1 MLKKI
6 ILLYPNFF
14 FEKDYKRFG
23 VKYFIN
29 QNIIFEVWNILPIF
43 NKNIIKHITNK
54 NYEDKSY
61 HILNF
66 ENKYSLK
73 ESIKN
78 INHDETA
85 IITTMQPSIDN
96 KWVFECLEKC
106 KIKWGQYLTNLYP
119 EGKISLL
126 NRLKIY
132 TMNSSL
138 IKTKIYS
145 LVLKLK
151 SFGRSN
157 YYFGKNYSPFFFIFS
172 GNKGKNKSK
181 FFLSNHCKKISTHT
195 FAMNEIIENNREG
208 KKKDLITKVLDTKYI
223 VYLDEDV
230 PNHKDPYYHGYNR
243 TLCDKDIFFSE
254 INNFFEFI
262 EEKTKCKVIVAAY
275 PKSSYSIEN
284 NPYNR
289 EIFFGKTLELIR
301 NAQLV
306 LQHNTTAV
314 NYSIIFEKPILF
326 LTSKN
331 YLLPYR
337 LSILHLAN
345 ELKMK
350 AIDISSKVGWK
361 TKTKV
366 DNKTYEEYFDNYIS
380 SNIAEKDKSSYE
392 IIYENLSV
400 LFKN

>member
-126 NRLKIY
+126 NRLKI
-132 TMNSSL
+132 
-138 IKTKIYS
+138 
-145 LVLKLK
+145 
-151 SFGRSN
+151 
-157 YYFGKNYSPFFFIFS
+157 
-172 GNKGKNKSK
+172 
-181 FFLSNHCKKISTHT
+181 
-195 FAMNEIIENNREG
+195 
-208 KKKDLITKVLDTKYI
+208 
-223 VYLDEDV
+223 
-230 PNHKDPYYHGYNR
+230 
-243 TLCDKDIFFSE
+243 
-254 INNFFEFI
+254 
-262 EEKTKCKVIVAAY
+262 
-275 PKSSYSIEN
+275 
-284 NPYNR
+284 
-289 EIFFGKTLELIR
+289 
-301 NAQLV
+301 
-306 LQHNTTAV
+306 
-314 NYSIIFEKPILF
+314 
-326 LTSKN
+326 
-331 YLLPYR
+331 
-337 LSILHLAN
+337 
-345 ELKMK
+345 
-350 AIDISSKVGWK
+350 
-361 TKTKV
+361 
-366 DNKTYEEYFDNYIS
+366 
-380 SNIAEKDKSSYE
+380 
-392 IIYENLSV
+392 
-400 LFKN
+400 